1 MRFSFFTMV
10 AAAAL
15 QAALNTAIPLVSQ
28 EFKEYKPNNKSDSA
42 MTADPSASLH
52 PEIELKSEKCP
63 SAFADPNKC
72 AYPEIEIKN

>member
-28 EFKEYKPNNKSDSA
+28 EFKDYKPNNKSGSA
-42 MTADPSASLH
+42 MVADSSATLH
-52 PEIELKSEKCP
+52 PEIELKSEKEA
-63 SAFADPNKC
+63 SAFADPSKS